1 MSNYAKNLPRDTGGS
16 PMQEYPAPF
25 VSTSRIMTENAV
37 ASSVISLHPDTT
49 ALEIGAFGGQGAV
62 FRWVPNTENASIA
75 GFKASV
81 VASGAGANY
90 DHYVPPSTV
99 RRFVVPKE
107 SAGQPVGQAGSV
119 NGLYNRV
126 ALINAG
132 STAASVLVAEF

>member
-16 PMQEYPAPF
+16 PMQEFPAPF
-25 VSTSRIMTENAV
+25 VATSRSNSTNQA
-37 ASSVISLHPDTT
+37 ASSVITLHPDTT
-49 ALEIGAFGGQGAV
+49 TIELGAFGGQGAV

-75 GFKASV
+75 GHKASV
-81 VASGAGANY
+81 VASGLGANY
-90 DHYVPPSTV
+90 DHYIPPSTV

-126 ALINAG
+126 AVINAG
-132 STAASVLVAEF
+132 ITASSVLLAEF